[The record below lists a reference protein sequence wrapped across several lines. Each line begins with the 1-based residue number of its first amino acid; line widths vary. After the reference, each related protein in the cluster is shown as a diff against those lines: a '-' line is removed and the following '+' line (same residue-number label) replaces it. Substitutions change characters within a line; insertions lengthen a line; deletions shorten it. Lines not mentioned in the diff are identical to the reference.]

1 MALPSN
7 PRLWHNLVLL
17 HAHGCA
23 LCSGKPCWK
32 CSEQCLSPTHIWALW
47 PQPLEQLQVEP
58 LQVPGQDGTV
68 PAAPGPA
75 LALPNIQSSL

>member
-7 PRLWHNLVLL
+7 PRLWHNLVL

-47 PQPLEQLQVEP
+47 PQPLEQLQAEP

-75 LALPNIQSSL
+75 LALPNIQPSL